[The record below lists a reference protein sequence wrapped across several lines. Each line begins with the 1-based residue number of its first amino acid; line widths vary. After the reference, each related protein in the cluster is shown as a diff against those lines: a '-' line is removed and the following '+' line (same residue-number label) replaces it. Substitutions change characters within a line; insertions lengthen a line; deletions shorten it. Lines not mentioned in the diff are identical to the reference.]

1 MFKIIALFSL
11 ALMVCSCNK
20 AGKPDSEP
28 MSQDVSCDTS
38 SAQIVGDKAYKN
50 GKWWNKIEQQID
62 YNDKGDTIHEK
73 WSNGSE
79 VWSGS
84 EVWYDYDAKGNEI
97 HEKWSNGNEYWYD
110 YDAKGNEIHRK
121 WSSGIEMWY
130 AYDYKK
136 IAGKC
141 RVIREYSA
149 N

>member
-1 MFKIIALFSL
+1 MFKIIVLFSL

-28 MSQDVSCDTS
+28 MSQEVSCDTS

-50 GKWWNKIEQQID
+50 GKWWNQID

-79 VWSGS
+79 
-84 EVWYDYDAKGNEI
+84 EWYEYDAKGNLI
-97 HEKWSNGNEYWYD
+97 CEKWSNGVEYWYS
-110 YDAKGNEIHRK
+110 H
-121 WSSGIEMWY
+121 
-130 AYDYKK
+130 DYKK

-141 RVIREYSA
+141 RVIYKYTTRK
-149 N
+149 

>member
-1 MFKIIALFSL
+1 MFKIIVLFSL

-28 MSQDVSCDTS
+28 MSQEVSCDTS

-50 GKWWNKIEQQID
+50 GKWWNKIERQID

-79 VWSGS
+79 AWYAYDAKGNKIHEKWSDGNKY
-84 EVWYDYDAKGNEI
+84 WYDYDYDAKGKII
-97 HEKWSNGNEYWYD
+97 HTKRSDGSE
-110 YDAKGNEIHRK
+110 A
-121 WSSGIEMWY
+121 WY

-141 RVIREYSA
+141 RLIREYGT